1 MDYLTALSLLHD
13 ALTPKS
19 YVEIGCRQGR
29 SLSLSRCPAIAIDPD
44 FEIRC
49 ELRSATKLY
58 RRTSDSFFANE
69 NLSELIGGAVDFAFV
84 DGMHQSE
91 FALRD
96 ILNIESHS
104 SHDTIV
110 VVDDILPQQME
121 WTTRERRTPAWTGDV
136 YKVIPFLREY
146 RQDLDIRVFDI
157 DVKGLAIIANLNPAD
172 RSLQEN
178 LPKHEADLSGDVF
191 AFSSIKELRSS
202 LRPESIDSLREYIEV
217 LRSHRSSSY

>member
-13 ALTPKS
+13 ALAPKS

-58 RRTSDSFFANE
+58 RQTSDSFFANE

-104 SHDTIV
+104 SCNTIV

-136 YKVIPFLREY
+136 YKVIPFLRKY
-146 RQDLDIRVFDI
+146 RPDLDIRVFDI
-157 DVKGLAIIANLNPAD
+157 DVKGLAIIANLNPGE
-172 RSLQEN
+172 RSIQDSLS
-178 LPKHEADLSGDVF
+178 KHESDLSGDVF

-202 LRPESIDSLREYIEV
+202 LRPESIDALREYIGV
-217 LRSHRSSSY
+217 LRSHRSSNH